1 MEGAT
6 TSAPYKFKVVLLG
19 EGAVGKSSLMLR
31 YVENKFSPRHLSTVQ
46 AACLTK
52 KVMVDGNYVDLNI
65 WDTAGQERFHA
76 LGPMYYRDSQGALL
90 IYDITDQRSF
100 EKVKVWV
107 KELRGML
114 KDSVTLMIIGNKTDL
129 ERERVI
135 ESSAAKE
142 YADSVGAQYSE
153 TSAKE
158 NLGISAVFDQVTK
171 LMIERKKMAISSGV
185 ESPSVSTRRNRNIL
199 VVEDDPT
206 PSRKCC

>member
-1 MEGAT
+1 
-6 TSAPYKFKVVLLG
+6 
-19 EGAVGKSSLMLR
+19 
-31 YVENKFSPRHLSTVQ
+31 
-46 AACLTK
+46 
-52 KVMVDGNYVDLNI
+52 MVDGNYVDLNI

-114 KDSVTLMIIGNKTDL
+114 KDSVTLTIIGNKTDL
-129 ERERVI
+129 ERDRVVD
-135 ESSAAKE
+135 SSVAKD
-142 YADSVGAQYSE
+142 YATSVGATYYE

-158 NLGISAVFDQVTK
+158 NLGISVVFEEITK
-171 LMIERKKMAISSGV
+171 LMIERKKLVNSGEVASPTISR
-185 ESPSVSTRRNRNIL
+185 RRNRNIL

-206 PSRKCC
+206 PSKKCC

>member
-1 MEGAT
+1 MDGIDA
-6 TSAPYKFKVVLLG
+6 AAHKFKVVLLG
-19 EGAVGKSSLMLR
+19 EGAVGKSSLLLR

-52 KVMVDGNYVDLNI
+52 KILVDGTCVDLNI

-90 IYDITDQRSF
+90 IFDITDQRSF

-114 KDSVTLMIIGNKTDL
+114 KNSVTLMIIGNKTDL

-135 ESSAAKE
+135 ETDAAKE
-142 YADSVGAQYSE
+142 YAASVEAEYRE

-158 NLGISAVFDQVTK
+158 NLGISTVFDQVTK
-171 LMIERKKMAISSGV
+171 LMIERKKLTANAEPG
-185 ESPSVSTRRNRNIL
+185 SPTTSNRRTRNIL

-206 PSRKCC
+206 PSKKCC